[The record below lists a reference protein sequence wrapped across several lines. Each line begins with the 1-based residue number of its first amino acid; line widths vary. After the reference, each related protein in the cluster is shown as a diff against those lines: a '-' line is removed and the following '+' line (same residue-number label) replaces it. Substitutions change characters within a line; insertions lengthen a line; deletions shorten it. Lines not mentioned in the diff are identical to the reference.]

1 MPVLIWRTIRKTANV
16 DRRIVVLTE
25 GASDPLTAKTAIN
38 VIRYRP
44 EHVVAVFDSARRG
57 VTSQE
62 LLGVGGSLPVIGSLA
77 DAPGA
82 NTLLIGIAP
91 PGGRLPPV
99 MRQVVL
105 EAIGLGWTI
114 ESGLHDFLCNDAEL
128 VAAAARSGA
137 VLKDV
142 RKNNER
148 DVANRQGIDERCL
161 RIHTVGNDCSI
172 GKMVVAVELARAL
185 ARAGH
190 DTKFVATGQ
199 TGIMIE
205 GDGCPVDCV
214 VSDFVSGA
222 AEKLVLANQ
231 HHEIIV
237 IEGQAALTHPRYS
250 AVTLGLLHGT
260 MPDGLI
266 LCYEVGRTHHFH
278 MEEIPL
284 ASLAELVRLNEI
296 MANVMHPCRVIGLA
310 MNSRKVTAA
319 EADRERERM
328 RAELGL
334 PVCDVLRHGP
344 DELVAAVLKLKKQ
357 TGK

>member
-1 MPVLIWRTIRKTANV
+1 M

-25 GASDPLTAKTAIN
+25 GVSDPLTAKTAIN

-44 EHVVAVFDSARRG
+44 EQVVAVFDSAHRG
-57 VTSQE
+57 RSSQA
-62 LLGVGGSLPVIGSLA
+62 LLGVGGDLPVIGSLG

-91 PGGRLPPV
+91 PGGRLPQA

-105 EAIGLGWTI
+105 DAIGLGWTI
-114 ESGLHDFLCNDAEL
+114 ESGLHDFLSSDAEL
-128 VAAAARSGA
+128 VAAAQRTGA
-137 VLKDV
+137 VLRDV

-214 VSDFVSGA
+214 VSDFVSGS

-231 HHEIIV
+231 HHAIMV

-260 MPDGLI
+260 LPDGLI
-266 LCYEVGRTHHFH
+266 LCYEVGRTHHYH
-278 MEEIPL
+278 MDEIPL
-284 ASLAELVRLNEI
+284 TPLSELIRVNEL
-296 MANVMHPCRVIGLA
+296 MANLMHPCRVIGLA
-310 MNSRKVTAA
+310 MNSRKVTPA
-319 EADRERERM
+319 EADRERERI

-334 PVCDVLRHGP
+334 PVCDVLRHGSQ
-344 DELVAAVLKLKKQ
+344 ELVDAVLKLKKQ
-357 TGK
+357 LRK

>member
-1 MPVLIWRTIRKTANV
+1 M

-25 GASDPLTAKTAIN
+25 GVSDPLTAKTAVN
-38 VIRYRP
+38 VVRYRP
-44 EHVVAVFDSARRG
+44 EHVVAVFDSAHRG
-57 VTSQE
+57 STAQAV
-62 LLGVGGSLPVIGSLA
+62 LGVGGDLPVIGSLA

-82 NTLLIGIAP
+82 STLLIGIAP
-91 PGGRLPPV
+91 PGGRLPLA

-105 EAIGLGWTI
+105 DAIALGWTI

-128 VAAAARSGA
+128 AAAAQRSGA
-137 VLKDV
+137 VLLDI
-142 RKNNER
+142 RKNSER
-148 DVANRQGIDERCL
+148 DVANRQGIDEHCL

-185 ARAGH
+185 ERAGH

-205 GDGCPVDCV
+205 GDGCPIDCV

-231 HHEIIV
+231 HHEIMV
-237 IEGQAALTHPRYS
+237 IEGQAALSHPRYS

-266 LCYEVGRTHHFH
+266 LCYEVARTHHFH

-284 ASLAELVRLNEI
+284 TPLAELIRLNEL
-296 MANVMHPCRVIGLA
+296 MANLMHPCRVIGLA

-328 RAELGL
+328 RAEFGL
-334 PVCDVLRHGP
+334 PVCDVLRHGSQ
-344 DELVAAVLKLKKQ
+344 DLVDAVLKLKKQ
-357 TGK
+357 LRK